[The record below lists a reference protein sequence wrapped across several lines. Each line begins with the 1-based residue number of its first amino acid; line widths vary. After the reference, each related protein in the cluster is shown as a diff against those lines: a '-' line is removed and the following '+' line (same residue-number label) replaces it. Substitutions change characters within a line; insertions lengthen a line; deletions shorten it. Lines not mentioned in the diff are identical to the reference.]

1 MADETAKLMGD
12 YEILGVLGA
21 GGMGRVY
28 RVRNVITDRI
38 EAMKVLLPDLEGQ
51 EEVAARFL
59 REIKLLAALNHP
71 NIASLHTALT
81 INNQLVMI
89 MEYVEGQTLASRLA
103 MGPIAV
109 PDALTY
115 IDQGLSALSYAH
127 QQHVI
132 HRDIKPANMMLTPEG
147 VVKLMDF
154 GIARTDQEPA
164 KLTAPGTTL
173 GSINYMSPEQVK
185 GGPIDERSDLYSMGI
200 SLYEMVTGQ
209 KPFQGDSN
217 FSIMAAQIQQA
228 PTPPVQ
234 LNPALPAALNE
245 IILTSIAKSADDR
258 FQSADAFR
266 NAISSVSKTLQDAK
280 TVVVSPTAVTA
291 SGAVAAAYMKPL
303 QPTPVP
309 TRASTTAAPAVAP
322 TSARISDYSI
332 TPQARPTSNRGLYM
346 ALGALVV
353 VAVLVA
359 AGIYLPGRGKNSVSA
374 GSSATPAV
382 TQPQPAPTPAPP
394 TQTTTPA
401 PTTAPETA
409 PSPAP
414 AAVAPT
420 QTPHKKVLANSSVD
434 GGAASASAAAAAA
447 EREQAADQ
455 AKQLDE
461 VEHQID
467 QLTARAGGVSSSLD
481 NLKRQQAASG
491 YGLRGDMAEHESSM
505 KLNLSK
511 AQNAIEHNDLE
522 RAKRYAGMAEADVEA
537 LEKFLG
543 R

>member
-1 MADETAKLMGD
+1 MADETTKLMGD
-12 YEILGVLGA
+12 YEILGVLGT

-28 RVRNVITDRI
+28 RVRNVITDRV
-38 EAMKVLLPDLEGQ
+38 EAMKVLLPDLVGQ
-51 EEVAARFL
+51 EELVVRFL

-71 NIASLHTALT
+71 NIAALHTALT
-81 INNQLVMI
+81 IDNQLVMV
-89 MEYVEGQTLASRLA
+89 MEYVEGKTLASRLQTGA
-103 MGPIAV
+103 IPVA
-109 PDALTY
+109 DALTY
-115 IDQGLSALSYAH
+115 LDQVLAALSYAH

-154 GIARTDQEPA
+154 GIARSDQEPA

-185 GGPIDERSDLYSMGI
+185 GGPIDERSDLYSAGI

-209 KPFQGDSN
+209 RPFQGESN

-234 LNPALPAALNE
+234 LNPALPDGLNE
-245 IILTSIAKSADDR
+245 IILTSIAKSAEDR

-266 NAISSVSKTLQDAK
+266 NAIASVMKTLQDAK

-291 SGAVAAAYMKPL
+291 SGAVPAYVKPL
-303 QPTPVP
+303 PTMPLT
-309 TRASTTAAPAVAP
+309 TRAATAAAPALAPVSTRMPVADLP
-322 TSARISDYSI
+322 
-332 TPQARPTSNRGLYM
+332 PRPTSNRGLYM

-359 AGIYLPGRGKNSVSA
+359 AGIYLPGRSKGSVSA
-374 GSSATPAV
+374 EGSG
-382 TQPQPAPTPAPP
+382 
-394 TQTTTPA
+394 TPA
-401 PTTAPETA
+401 PTKTAETA
-409 PSPAP
+409 PPPTPPTPSTTAP
-414 AAVAPT
+414 ATPVQETATPAAPAVPSVEA
-420 QTPHKKVLANSSVD
+420 PHKKVMANSSAD
-434 GGAASASAAAAAA
+434 NTAAAATAVAA
-447 EREQAADQ
+447 EKEKATEL
-455 AKQLDE
+455 AKELDE

-467 QLTARAGGVSSSLD
+467 QLTARAGGVNSSLD
-481 NLKRQQAASG
+481 NLKHQQAGLG
-491 YGLRGDMAEHESSM
+491 YGLRSDMAERESSM

-522 RAKRYAGMAEADVEA
+522 RAKRYAGLAESDIDA